1 MREIPWLFTGDHEK
15 NKIKIFIYRYTSTFM
30 GEFVVYWKV
39 YWTIL
44 DWTQFVTAID
54 ELPSGWDPEVV
65 RQEQVMQWVTQ
76 ARSWLDERSCV
87 SAHPVEEFRTAFTQK
102 GEIHHMHT
110 LNITKLWKEKT
121 HESTS
126 FANFGGSGGS
136 LFRTS
141 LTTLKKSKQVPRF
154 ELDPDKTSIWLDE

>member
-1 MREIPWLFTGDHEK
+1 
-15 NKIKIFIYRYTSTFM
+15 
-30 GEFVVYWKV
+30 
-39 YWTIL
+39 
-44 DWTQFVTAID
+44 
-54 ELPSGWDPEVV
+54 
-65 RQEQVMQWVTQ
+65 
-76 ARSWLDERSCV
+76 
-87 SAHPVEEFRTAFTQK
+87 
-102 GEIHHMHT
+102 MHT

-154 ELDPDKTSIWLDE
+154 ELDPDKTSIWLDEQKYCSKSASKILWEGHSLF

>member
-15 NKIKIFIYRYTSTFM
+15 KKKIFIYRYTSTFM